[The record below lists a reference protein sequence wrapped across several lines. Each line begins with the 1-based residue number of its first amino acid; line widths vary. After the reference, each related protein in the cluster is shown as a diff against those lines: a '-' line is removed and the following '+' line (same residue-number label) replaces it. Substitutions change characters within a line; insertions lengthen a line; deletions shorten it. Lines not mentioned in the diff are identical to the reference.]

1 MTWRKQS
8 NFIAKERCSHLI
20 VKGKYRRILLSLFS
34 QLLLNKKAQHTAIIM
49 PSISNT
55 PKELWCFNCDSMRIV
70 CLHDSCPEHCDLCL
84 RIKAIIMKS
93 S

>member
-1 MTWRKQS
+1 
-8 NFIAKERCSHLI
+8 

-49 PSISNT
+49 PSISNN

-84 RIKAIIMKS
+84 RIKAIIMES